1 MSIDLKRRA
10 SDKQEVLPA
19 FPNLVDGASAAIVQL
34 DHEGKVQLWNHSA
47 ERLFGWRAAEVI
59 GKPTPNVPNDL
70 WEDNQAWFLRCLGG
84 QTMSGVQLKR
94 RRKDGNVIDVH
105 AWAWPVRTEHGKII
119 GVMKLFF
126 PVGERIRRDELPNQ
140 ALADKHD
147 QAQRLHQAILYLSK
161 TDHPNLEAA
170 LQTLTTVASRTLQVE
185 RVSIWIFSDDRHSI
199 RCACLYL
206 RSTDSFERGK
216 ALTAQDFP
224 RYFAAL
230 QDSRTIAASAARS
243 DPRTS
248 EYADFYL
255 KPLGITSMLD
265 VPIRLHGKE
274 IGIVCHEH
282 IGNERDWSPEEQSF
296 AGTIADLVSLAF
308 ENNEHAR
315 AEKSLRDSQATLN
328 SFVESAAAGMGI
340 ATVLEDQDLQI
351 VWGNTALNRL
361 WPQLHNGATWLPL
374 STGLF
379 EDKFFFLWKSITQ
392 QCLRERQSVRFEV
405 YEQGTE
411 RWLDISLSPIP
422 QPMGETPR
430 ISFIIEDKTAYR
442 QAQINLKRSEQ
453 LLNAVIDG
461 SPVGIQVFDKDGV
474 LRRQNPA
481 MERLHAMLAWRP
493 EVNQFNIKKPEP
505 AFSTEDTIMAERAYA
520 GEVVEHPFRHLP
532 TGKGNN
538 QEGFDSLVLD
548 TIYYPIDGKA
558 TEASGIACFHRDIS
572 ERRRLEEQL
581 QQTQR
586 LESLGLLAGTI
597 AHDFNG
603 LLTAIYGFVDLAQN
617 ELPTNHVARSY
628 LQSSIQATLRATDLT
643 QQLLAYAGK
652 GKREVKEFDLS
663 VLVLEVTEILK
674 SLMHKSGKLEMQLS
688 PSLPDII
695 GDTTQIR
702 QVVMNLIS
710 NAAESQSGKGGT
722 IHINTGTVQ
731 LSAEELLS
739 FKIVA
744 NEAKPGEFVFLEVSD
759 QGSGMTPEVRDRI
772 FDPFFTTKSKGR
784 GLGLAAVVGIIR
796 SHKGILHLESAVGY
810 GSTFTVY
817 LPVST

>member
-10 SDKQEVLPA
+10 SDKHEGLPA
-19 FPNLVDGASAAIVQL
+19 FPNLMDGASAAIVQL

-147 QAQRLHQAILYLSK
+147 QAQRLHKAILYLSK
-161 TDHPNLEAA
+161 TDHPNLDAA

-185 RVSIWIFSDDRHSI
+185 RVSIWLFSEDRQSI
-199 RCACLYL
+199 RCMCLYL
-206 RSTDSFERGK
+206 RTTDSFERGK
-216 ALTAQDFP
+216 ALTAVDYP

-230 QDSRTIAASAARS
+230 EESRAIAASAARS

-248 EYADFYL
+248 EYADLYL

-282 IGNERDWSPEEQSF
+282 IGNERDWAPEEQSF

-308 ENNEHAR
+308 ENNEHAT
-315 AEKSLRDSQATLN
+315 AEKSLRESQATLQ

-340 ATVLEDQDLQI
+340 ATVLDDQDLQI
-351 VWGNTALNRL
+351 IWGNTALNRL
-361 WPQLHNGATWLPL
+361 WPQLHNGANWLPL
-374 STGLF
+374 SAGLF
-379 EDKFFFLWKSITQ
+379 EGKFILLWKSIAQ
-392 QCLRERQSVRFEV
+392 QCMQERQSVRFEA
-405 YEQGTE
+405 YEHGTE

-422 QPMGETPR
+422 RQIGEKPR

-442 QAQINLKRSEQ
+442 QALISLKRSEE

-461 SPVGIQVFDKDGV
+461 SPVGIQVFDKEGV

-481 MERLHAMLAWRP
+481 MERLHAMLAWHP

-505 AFSTEDTIMAERAYA
+505 SFSAEDTVMAERAYA

-532 TGKGNN
+532 AKN
-538 QEGFDSLVLD
+538 DSSDAIVLD
-548 TIYYPIDGKA
+548 TIYYPVDGKEN
-558 TEASGIACFHRDIS
+558 EASGIACFHRDIS

-603 LLTAIYGFVDLAQN
+603 LLTAIYGFVDLAQS

-674 SLMHKSGKLEMQLS
+674 SLVHKSGKLEMQLS
-688 PSLPDII
+688 PSLPDIH

-710 NAAESQSGKGGT
+710 NAAESQAVKSGT
-722 IHINTGTVQ
+722 IHINTGTVH
-731 LSAEELLS
+731 LSAEELLG

-759 QGSGMTPEVRDRI
+759 QGCGMTPEVRDRI

-796 SHKGILHLESAVGY
+796 GHKGILHLESVLGY
-810 GSTFTVY
+810 GSTFTMY
-817 LPVST
+817 LPVPT